1 MKITAKY
8 KNTAQEHVI
17 MNNTAITGI
26 TDRRTQELLPVYMF
40 SAGKGHNQEYRDRTN
55 DSPCY
60 HFLYIEN
67 GEGVFEFP
75 DATYTLE
82 KGNIVFFRKGCPVI
96 YRPKKNHFI
105 TAWVAFDG
113 KLVKELLEYYRAGG
127 YSFLKSESVWL
138 IMQGIYK
145 LASAGASPDVL
156 STRVYELIVTYFNEL
171 NKTNVNDLLEKAK
184 VYIDNNFAQNISIAD
199 IAAAVG
205 VSESLIFKLFRE
217 KEKSTPV
224 DYLRNIRIEN
234 AKRMLIENDGL
245 KILDIAV
252 RCGFSES
259 AYFCSVFR
267 KYTGMTPRSYW
278 KMYRSAGI

>member
-1 MKITAKY
+1 
-8 KNTAQEHVI
+8 

-26 TDRRTQELLPVYMF
+26 TDRRTQELLPIYMF
-40 SAGKGHNQEYRDRTN
+40 SAGKGHNQEYRDRTT

-67 GEGVFEFP
+67 GEGVFEFS

-82 KGNIVFFRKGCPVI
+82 KGNLVFFRKGCPVI
-96 YRPKKNHFI
+96 YRPKKDHFI

-113 KLVKELLEYYRAGG
+113 KLAGELLEYYRAYD
-127 YSFLKSESVWL
+127 YSILKSESVWL

-156 STRVYELIVTYFNEL
+156 SMHVYELIVTYFNEL
-171 NKTNVNDLLEKAK
+171 NQTNVNATLQKAK
-184 VYIDNNFAQNISIAD
+184 AYMDKNYAQDLSVGD

-205 VSESLIFKLFRE
+205 VSESLIFRLFRS
-217 KEKSTPV
+217 KEKNTPI

-234 AKRMLIENDGL
+234 AKRMLIEDDGL
-245 KILDIAV
+245 NISDIAV

-267 KYTGMTPRSYW
+267 KHTGMTPRSYR
-278 KMYRSAGI
+278 KRYRSAGI

>member
-40 SAGKGHNQEYRDRTN
+40 SVGKGHNQEYRDRTN

-60 HFLYIEN
+60 HFLYVED
-67 GEGVFEFP
+67 GEGIFEFS

-113 KLVKELLEYYRAGG
+113 KLAGELLEYYRAYD
-127 YSFLKSESVWL
+127 YSILKSESVWH

-205 VSESLIFKLFRE
+205 VSESLLFKLFRE

-234 AKRMLIENDGL
+234 AKRMLIEDDGL

-267 KYTGMTPRSYW
+267 KHTGMTPRSYR

>member
-17 MNNTAITGI
+17 MNHTAITGI

-40 SAGKGHNQEYRDRTN
+40 SVGKGHNQEYRDRTN

-60 HFLYIEN
+60 HFLYVKD
-67 GEGVFEFP
+67 GEGIFEFP
-75 DATYTLE
+75 DATYVLE
-82 KGNIVFFRKGCPVI
+82 KGNTVFFRKDYPVI
-96 YRPKKNHFI
+96 YSRKNKLFI

-113 KLVKELLEYYRAGG
+113 QLVKELLEYYRAGS
-127 YSFLKSESVWL
+127 YSFLKSEILWH

-156 STRVYELIVTYFNEL
+156 SMRVYELIVTYFNEL
-171 NKTNVNDLLEKAK
+171 NKTNVNATLQKAK
-184 VYIDNNFAQNISIAD
+184 GYIDKNYAQDLSVGD
-199 IAAAVG
+199 IAAEIG
-205 VSESLIFKLFRE
+205 VSESLLFRLFRT
-217 KEKSTPV
+217 KEKNTPI

-234 AKRMLIENDGL
+234 AKRMLIEDDGL

-267 KYTGMTPRSYW
+267 KHTGMTPRSYR

>member
-8 KNTAQEHVI
+8 KNTAQEHII
-17 MNNTAITGI
+17 MNNTAKTGI

-40 SAGKGHNQEYRDRTN
+40 SVGKGHNQEYRDRTN

-60 HFLYIEN
+60 HFLYVED
-67 GEGVFEFP
+67 GEGIFEFS
-75 DATYTLE
+75 DATYVLE
-82 KGNIVFFRKGCPVI
+82 KGNLVFFRKGCPVI

-113 KLVKELLEYYRAGG
+113 RLAGEILEYYRACD
-127 YSFLKSESVWL
+127 YSILKSESVWH

-205 VSESLIFKLFRE
+205 VSESLLFKLFRE

-234 AKRMLIENDGL
+234 AKRMLIEDDGL

-267 KYTGMTPRSYW
+267 KHTGMTPRSYR